1 MKNAFYFTLE
11 ALFIAKIFKFCLDF
25 LVIYKNGLIKKIRFV
40 SKFMRQNLVNKQLQY
55 TYCPVSQKVKTIRQ

>member
-11 ALFIAKIFKFCLDF
+11 ALFIVKIFKFCLDF
-25 LVIYKNGLIKKIRFV
+25 LVMYKNGLIKKIRLV
-40 SKFMRQNLVNKQLQY
+40 SKFMCQNLVNKQLQY

>member
-11 ALFIAKIFKFCLDF
+11 ALFIVKIFKFCLDF
-25 LVIYKNGLIKKIRFV
+25 LVIYKNGLIKKIRLV

>member
-11 ALFIAKIFKFCLDF
+11 ALFIVKIFKFCLDF